1 MTPMSTA
8 AVLTSPHAADRWA
21 LMPDTGHMLLNTGT
35 DTVDFGSDAE
45 LAAFVASAP
54 KMARALLAVL
64 NLDLG
69 IEAERALR
77 SEITANL
84 R

>member
-1 MTPMSTA
+1 MATA
-8 AVLTSPHAADRWA
+8 AVLASPHTADRWA
-21 LMPDTGHMLLNTGT
+21 LTPGTGHMLVNTGSDTLDFGT
-35 DTVDFGSDAE
+35 DTE
-45 LAAFVASAP
+45 LAAFVAAAP

-69 IEAERALR
+69 VEAERALR
-77 SEITANL
+77 TEITANL

>member
-1 MTPMSTA
+1 MSHA
-8 AVLTSPHAADRWA
+8 AILTSPHTADRWA
-21 LMPDTGHMLLNTGT
+21 VLPESGHALLTTGT
-35 DTVDFGSDAE
+35 DTLDFGADTE

-77 SEITANL
+77 SEIAASL